1 MPARAT
7 GWRHWWATP
16 LVGSLGALLASAAHW
31 PLPWIIG
38 SLLAVTLVRCLGWRV
53 QEIPNGR
60 VSGQVVIA
68 TAIGLHFTQAVFA
81 EVSAHFILILGAAV
95 LTLLLAL
102 AGIALMRRLGMDLG
116 TAYFAFMPA
125 NFAEMVRLAEDHGA
139 NVSRVAAAHSVRL
152 AVIVLCVPPLAF
164 WLGNVEPPTIHA
176 RPAADWLWL
185 VPMLGGGV
193 LVAWLGKRVGLP
205 NPWMFGPIGLC
216 AALTAG
222 FDLHLALPE
231 TLSRYGQLMIGCAL
245 GVHFD
250 RAFFRSAPAFLL
262 RALLFTFV
270 MIGSTAALA
279 WAVAYLAA
287 LPAATLSLGMMP
299 GSSTE
304 MYLTAEALH
313 LGVGL
318 VTAMQITRLV
328 VVMLAAEPVYKRWRG
343 RCERQATRQN

>member
-1 MPARAT
+1 MLTARAT
-7 GWRHWWATP
+7 GLRHWWATP
-16 LVGSLGALLASAAHW
+16 LVGTLGALLASAAHW

-38 SLLAVTLVRCLGWRV
+38 SLLAVTLVRCGGWRV

-60 VSGQVVIA
+60 VSGQVIIA
-68 TAIGLHFTQAVFA
+68 TAIGLHFTQAVFN
-81 EVSAHFILILGAAV
+81 EVSTHFVMILAAAV
-95 LTLLLAL
+95 LTLLLAI
-102 AGIALMRRLGMDLG
+102 AGIALMRRLDMDLG

-125 NFAEMVRLAEDHGA
+125 NFAEMVRLAEHHGA
-139 NVSRVAAAHSVRL
+139 DVSRVAAAHSVRL

-164 WLGNVEPPTIHA
+164 WLGDVEPVTSHV
-176 RPAADWLWL
+176 RPDADWLWL
-185 VPMLGGGV
+185 APMLAGGV
-193 LVAWLGKRVGLP
+193 LVAWLGKRIGLP

-216 AALTAG
+216 AALTVS
-222 FDLHLALPE
+222 FDLEMALPE
-231 TLSRYGQLMIGCAL
+231 PLSHYGQLMIGCAL

-250 RAFFRSAPAFLL
+250 RAFFRSAPGFLMH
-262 RALLFTFV
+262 ALLFTLV

-279 WAVAYLAA
+279 WVLAQLTT
-287 LPAATLSLGMMP
+287 LPAETLSLGMMP

-328 VVMLAAEPVYKRWRG
+328 VVMLAAEPVFTRWRG
-343 RCERQATRQN
+343 HRQRQLSR

>member
-1 MPARAT
+1 MT
-7 GWRHWWATP
+7 GRSTGLRHWWATP
-16 LVGSLGALLASAAHW
+16 LVGTLGALLASAAHW

-38 SLLAVTLVRCLGWRV
+38 SLLAVTLVRCIGWRV

-60 VSGQVVIA
+60 VSGQVIIA
-68 TAIGLHFTQAVFA
+68 TAIGLHFTQTVFA
-81 EVSAHFILILGAAV
+81 EVSVHFTLILVVAV
-95 LTLLLAL
+95 LTLLLAI
-102 AGIALMRRLGMDLG
+102 AGIALMQRLGMDLC

-139 NVSRVAAAHSVRL
+139 DISRVAAAHSVRL
-152 AVIVLCVPPLAF
+152 AVIVLCVPALAF
-164 WLGNVEPPTIHA
+164 WLGSVEPVTNHM
-176 RPAADWLWL
+176 RPDADWLWL
-185 VPMLGGGV
+185 APMLLGGS
-193 LVAWLGKRVGLP
+193 LVAWLGKRIGLP

-216 AALTAG
+216 ATLTAS
-222 FDLHLALPE
+222 FDLQLALPE
-231 TLSRYGQLMIGCAL
+231 TLSHYGQLMIGCAL

-250 RAFFRSAPAFLL
+250 RNFFRNAPAFLL
-262 RALLFTFV
+262 RALLFTLA

-279 WAVAYLAA
+279 WIVAQLAV
-287 LPAATLSLGMMP
+287 LPEATLSLGMMP

-343 RCERQATRQN
+343 RREQHAAG

>member
-1 MPARAT
+1 MAT
-7 GWRHWWATP
+7 ISGLRSWWATP
-16 LVGSLGALLASAAHW
+16 LVGSLGALLTSAAHW

-38 SLLAVTLVRCLGWRV
+38 SLLAVTLVRCGGWMV
-53 QEIPNGR
+53 TEIPNGR
-60 VSGQVVIA
+60 ITGQIVIA
-68 TAIGLHFTQAVFA
+68 TAIGLHFTQAVFN
-81 EVSAHFILILGAAV
+81 EVITHFGMLVAAAV
-95 LTLLLAL
+95 MTLVLAL
-102 AGIALMRRLGMDLG
+102 VGIALMRRLGMDLG

-164 WLGNVEPPTIHA
+164 WLGEVAPVTSHV
-176 RPAADWLWL
+176 RPATDWFWL
-185 VPMLGGGV
+185 APILAGGV
-193 LVAWLGKRVGLP
+193 LVAWLGKRIGLP

-216 AALTAG
+216 AAVTAS
-222 FDLHLALPE
+222 FDLEMALPE
-231 TLSRYGQLMIGCAL
+231 TLSNYGQLMIGCAL

-250 RAFFRSAPAFLL
+250 RAFFRTAPGFLM
-262 RALLFTFV
+262 RALLFTLV

-279 WAVAYLAA
+279 WVVAQLTT
-287 LPAATLSLGMMP
+287 LPVETLSLGMMP

-328 VVMLAAEPVYKRWRG
+328 VVMLAAEPVFTRWRG
-343 RCERQATRQN
+343 RYQRQSSR